1 MDSASSIDK
10 VKSKHMDNT
19 QKIMDYIS
27 TQMLGVISTIDP
39 SGKPEAALVAITE
52 TEGLKLIFGTDKK
65 TRKYKNLLN
74 NPHVAIV
81 LGTDLKVGVTV
92 QYEGVA
98 KELSSK
104 ELEQARDL
112 HLKKNPNSIK
122 FAFKESQTFFMIKP
136 TWVRYSAMAQNPP
149 EMFEM
154 TF

>member
-1 MDSASSIDK
+1 
-10 VKSKHMDNT
+10 MDNT
-19 QKIMDYIS
+19 QKVLDYIS

-39 SGKPEAALVAITE
+39 AGKPEAALVAITE
-52 TEGLKLIFGTDKK
+52 TAGLKLIFGTDK
-65 TRKYKNLLN
+65 TSRKYQNLLK
-74 NPHVAIV
+74 NPNVALVI
-81 LGTDLKVGVTV
+81 GTDREVSITV

-98 KELSSK
+98 KEITGQ

-122 FAFKESQTFFMIKP
+122 FAFKETQAFFIVKP

-154 TF
+154 SFK